1 MGCETSFCP
10 GIWNCSIPAYE
21 DDRSV
26 GGDGDIHDVVRTV
39 AAPGAFGVV
48 AEIEERPTGVGD
60 FLVAPSNAD
69 IVVLPTAA
77 SEVQHNE
84 VLAGVSGKSSD
95 TIRIIQMR
103 YCDVARGE
111 PTEITATDV
120 EHPPPQSSKN
130 NGMCCR
136 RSSHIARQPSP
147 TSIGSGGRHI
157 EPKKNA
163 ALSSPA
169 VRSVP
174 PI

>member
-1 MGCETSFCP
+1 LP

-84 VLAGVSGKSSD
+84 VLAGVSGKSGD

-103 YCDVARGE
+103 YVMSPEASRLRSPRRMSSIRRLQQPKLE
-111 PTEITATDV
+111 EQRYVLQALQP
-120 EHPPPQSSKN
+120 HRPPAFADKYW
-130 NGMCCR
+130 
-136 RSSHIARQPSP
+136 
-147 TSIGSGGRHI
+147 IGRKAH
-157 EPKKNA
+157 
-163 ALSSPA
+163 
-169 VRSVP
+169 
-174 PI
+174 

>member
-1 MGCETSFCP
+1 LP

-84 VLAGVSGKSSD
+84 VLAGVSGKSGD

-120 EHPPPQSSKN
+120 EHPPPAAAKA
-130 NGMCCR
+130 R
-136 RSSHIARQPSP
+136 R
-147 TSIGSGGRHI
+147 TTVC
-157 EPKKNA
+157 A
-163 ALSSPA
+163 AGAPATSPA
-169 VRSVP
+169 SLRRQVLDRAEGTLSRKRTP
-174 PI
+174 PIQVRL